1 MEDKIRLDMKS
12 FIKEVVAI
20 PGGEHILSCIQCG
33 VCTGSCP
40 VAGEMEFP
48 PRKIIAL
55 IRAGE
60 RDEVLSSSSMWHC
73 LSCYMC
79 TVRCPRGVKP
89 TELAHALEC
98 LANQQGFRIKGTRT
112 PAFYRSFVNSIR
124 GYGRVHEFGMMLRFY
139 LSIKFYLLT
148 NPLATLKML
157 PLSLRL
163 FLHRRMPLLPKKVKG
178 REDLAK
184 IIQKFAEVRSS
195 R

>member
-1 MEDKIRLDMKS
+1 MGGKIRLDMKS

-178 REDLAK
+178 REDLSK
-184 IIQKFAEVRSS
+184 IIQKFAEVRGS